1 MVGMRRGMRTA
12 MAKASYGVMSNT
24 LKPLTNA
31 HSVRLV
37 DPHLIYKSV
46 QISNV
51 FMMKYTFFSSAIKVF
66 MIFL

>member
-31 HSVRLV
+31 HTVRLV
-37 DPHLIYKSV
+37 DPHFIYKSV

-51 FMMKYTFFSSAIKVF
+51 FIMKYMFFF
-66 MIFL
+66 QCN